1 MNQRNPARVLSDMSG
16 QRGNADSS
24 GTDSGVR
31 SDEGMR
37 ILSYLLAGLLFY
49 GGLGYLG
56 DHFFKTSWLLPTG
69 LIVGVVA
76 SIYLIIKRY
85 GSVA

>member
-1 MNQRNPARVLSDMSG
+1 MRTRNPARVLPDMSEQHG
-16 QRGNADSS
+16 KATAS
-24 GTDSGVR
+24 GTDTGAR

-49 GGLGYLG
+49 GGLGFVG
-56 DHFFKTSWLLPTG
+56 DQVFNTSWLLPVG
-69 LIVGVVA
+69 LIVGVVL
-76 SIYLIIKRY
+76 SIYLVIKRY